1 MNVKKNRM
9 MGVLLPHHLISHL
22 ALYSLLTKTTRTKIV
37 RACIQHWYN
46 AQKMNTSTKQLA
58 LELSKLYQM
67 EWNELPDLENVNFT
81 LYTQNIREVLIHRGV
96 EPMYIDI
103 IIANLKP

>member
-37 RACIQHWYN
+37 RASIQHWYN
-46 AQKMNTSTKQLA
+46 AQKKNTSTKQLA
-58 LELSKLYQM
+58 LELSKIYQM
-67 EWNELPDLENVNFT
+67 EWNEQSDSGNFT
-81 LYTQNIREVLIHRGV
+81 LYVQNIRDVLIHRGV
-96 EPMYIDI
+96 ESTYIEI
-103 IIANLKP
+103 IISNLKP